1 MNRQHG
7 EATTRTG
14 IGKSPITVRGVR
26 LLVGL
31 FAIFALVAAA
41 GGDDDAPEAA
51 APATTAAPT
60 TTAAPAEETPEPDD
74 IAMDPVRIGFDSQE
88 EELFSIIEAR
98 RAAEAAV
105 AYINAELGGVD
116 GHPLEL
122 ELCTSGDG
130 PEGAVACA
138 QQFANDDDIHVMIT
152 SSYSSNE
159 AAEVTVPAGLPQLA
173 LANLPDDWQRPT
185 EWIFDPGFLGLVQGP
200 VAYAAD
206 AIGANTMTIICLDDP
221 FFLEACDAASVFAE
235 NAGLEVTGITPAAFE
250 QADYVGVVTASG
262 AADVDVVMAAIDG
275 TQCSP
280 LADALSSLSVETAI
294 ITFDTCALED
304 TVASGAL
311 DGWLVFGASALPVD
325 PSLASDAV
333 LEGQRIIEAYGSEE
347 AEVYGLA
354 GWALVS
360 VLGVHAALVDVGYEN
375 LSRETVNEALSRVQ
389 LTTGYYAD
397 VSCPGPDPFPGACVS
412 SLIVLEVDGTSM
424 KDVGLAPIDFSE
436 FEALG

>member
-1 MNRQHG
+1 
-7 EATTRTG
+7 
-14 IGKSPITVRGVR
+14 
-26 LLVGL
+26 
-31 FAIFALVAAA
+31 
-41 GGDDDAPEAA
+41 
-51 APATTAAPT
+51 
-60 TTAAPAEETPEPDD
+60 
-74 IAMDPVRIGFDSQE
+74 MDPVRIGFDSQE

-206 AIGANTMTIICLDDP
+206 TIGAGTMAIICLDDP

-333 LEGQRIIEAYGSEE
+333 LEGQRIIETYGSEE

>member
-1 MNRQHG
+1 MNQEHG
-7 EATTRTG
+7 EATTRIG
-14 IGKSPITVRGVR
+14 IGKSPITARGVR

-31 FAIFALVAAA
+31 FAIFALVAASC
-41 GGDDDAPEAA
+41 GDDDAPEAE

-60 TTAAPAEETPEPDD
+60 TTAAPAEEPPEPDD
-74 IAMDPVRIGFDSQE
+74 MAMDPVRIGFDSQE

-206 AIGANTMTIICLDDP
+206 TIGANTMTIICLDDP
-221 FFLEACDAASVFAE
+221 FFLEACDAAGVFAE

-333 LEGQRIIEAYGSEE
+333 LEGQRIIETYGSEE

-375 LSRETVNEALSRVQ
+375 LSRETVNEALSQVQ

-424 KDVGLAPIDFSE
+424 KDVGLAPIDFAE

>member
-1 MNRQHG
+1 MNGQRVKARIKNRDRH
-7 EATTRTG
+7 EFSSTSAW
-14 IGKSPITVRGVR
+14 GVR

-31 FAIFALVAAA
+31 AAVFVLIAAA
-41 GGDDDAPEAA
+41 CGDDDSTEAD
-51 APATTAAPT
+51 APATTAAP
-60 TTAAPAEETPEPDD
+60 AEEAPEPDD
-74 IAMDPVRIGFDSQE
+74 AAAEAAMHPVRIGFDSQE

-122 ELCTSGDG
+122 EVCTSGDG

-173 LANLPDDWQRPT
+173 LANLPDDWQRAT

-200 VAYAAD
+200 AAYAAD
-206 AIGANTMTIICLDDP
+206 ALGASTMTIICLDDP
-221 FFLEACDAASVFAE
+221 FFLEACDAASIFAE
-235 NAGLEVTGITPAAFE
+235 NAGLEVVGITPAAYE
-250 QADYVGVVTASG
+250 QADYIGVATASG

-280 LADALSSLSVETAI
+280 LADALSSLSVETAV

-304 TVASGAL
+304 TVASGAIS
-311 DGWLVFGASALPVD
+311 GWLVFGASALPVD
-325 PSLASDAV
+325 PSLADDAI
-333 LEGQRIIEAYGSEE
+333 LEGQRIIETYGSEE

-354 GWALVS
+354 GWSLVS
-360 VLGVHAALVDVGYEN
+360 VLGVHAALVDVGYDD
-375 LSRETVNEALSRVQ
+375 LSREAVNEALSRVQ
-389 LTTGYYAD
+389 LSTGYYAD

-412 SLIVLEVDGTSM
+412 SLIVLEVDGTAM
-424 KDVGLAPIDFSE
+424 KYVGVAPIDFAE